1 MDALSRLP
9 HLQLYSGGL
18 TGIIDNVRPRMSR
31 AWVIFRLIMLVAGGV
46 IAVVVQAFFSTSW
59 LSLLIGA
66 AVAMAGML
74 KPAAGPLVGQLR
86 RPVSPPSPTVRGG
99 DPGPVGTLT
108 SIVRTRRPKSV
119 AVVIDHWPFHDREA
133 GHSSGKSVPLG
144 LSGGARCAGGV
155 HGGLAL
161 SVDGSGGWAS
171 SIRPV
176 VRTDGCFTFM
186 AWVCIGD
193 VSQSRAVASQGDG
206 AVSGFSLRY
215 SQPDGKWALSMTC
228 GDPATG
234 TAIRVMSSS
243 PPVPGAWVHLA
254 GICDVAA
261 GRIVLYVNGTPEGTA
276 SFSSVPPVPG
286 VEATP
291 QPGRGLRLARGP
303 QGASAEFFDGAID
316 EVRVFSRALTA
327 DEIVLAATL
336 PGMQASFAM
345 DEMAGDT
352 AADQLGGREHT
363 LHLHGAEWGGA
374 PGSGLTFPWRD
385 GEKMTWCQSTGSI
398 VTPDESFSVSAWVLL
413 NDTGHWR
420 TAVSQDGS
428 DVSSFY
434 LQFERDQRSWSFGM
448 YAADSHLGRAGRAM
462 DPLPARLGVWVH
474 LAGVHDA
481 TGRQLLLYVDG
492 RQAST
497 AFFAPSGW
505 PASGSFAVGSFAVGR
520 ALWDGEWADG
530 FNGSVR
536 QVRVWCRALTDADV
550 SVLASG
556 AH

>member
-1 MDALSRLP
+1 
-9 HLQLYSGGL
+9 
-18 TGIIDNVRPRMSR
+18 MSR
-31 AWVIFRLIMLVAGGV
+31 AWVIFRLIMLAAGGV
-46 IAVVVQAFFSTSW
+46 IAVAVQAFFSTSW

-66 AVAMAGML
+66 AVAMTGML
-74 KPAAGPLVGQLR
+74 KPAVDPLVGQLR
-86 RPVSPPSPTVRGG
+86 QPAGPPSPTVRGG

-119 AVVIDHWPFHDREA
+119 TVVTDLWPFHDREA
-133 GHSSGKSVPLG
+133 GHSPGKSVPLG
-144 LSGGARCAGGV
+144 LSGGARRTGGV
-155 HGGLAL
+155 HGGRAL

-176 VRTDGCFTFM
+176 VRTDGSFTFM

-193 VSQSRAVASQGDG
+193 VSKSRAVASQGDG

-215 SQPDGKWALSMTC
+215 SQPDGKWALSMTG

-234 TAIRVMSSS
+234 TAVRVVSSS
-243 PPVPGAWVHLA
+243 TPVPGAWVHLA

-261 GRIVLYVNGTPEGTA
+261 GTIVLYVNGTPEGTA
-276 SFSSVPPVPG
+276 SFSSVPPVSG
-286 VEATP
+286 VEASP
-291 QPGRGLRLARGP
+291 RPDRVLRLARGP
-303 QGASAEFFDGAID
+303 QGASAEFFAGAID
-316 EVRVFSRALTA
+316 EVRIFSRALTA

-352 AADQLGGREHT
+352 AADQLGGPEHA
-363 LHLHGAEWGGA
+363 LHLDGAEWGGA
-374 PGSGLTFPWRD
+374 PGSGLTFPWRR
-385 GEKMTWCQSTGSI
+385 GEKMTWCQSRGSI
-398 VTPDESFSVSAWVLL
+398 VTPDDSFSVSAWVLL
-413 NDTGHWR
+413 NETGHWR

-434 LQFERDQRSWSFGM
+434 LQYSHDHGSWSFGM
-448 YAADSHLGRAGRAM
+448 CAADSRFARTARAI
-462 DPLPARLGVWVH
+462 DPLPPRLGVWVH

-481 TGRQLLLYVDG
+481 AGRQLLLYVDG
-492 RQAST
+492 HQASA

-505 PASGSFAVGSFAVGR
+505 PASGSFVVGR
-520 ALWDGEWADG
+520 ALWSGEWVDG
-530 FNGSVR
+530 FTGSVR

-550 SVLASG
+550 SVLAAG
-556 AH
+556 ATSPV